1 MYMIHLVYF
10 CLFCF
15 FVYSLVFS
23 NPVEGME
30 NNNETKNDGT
40 KNNEKTVSY
49 ENYKQ
54 NAYMLGQ
61 QNAGNIEYLKQR
73 INALQELDNKVTD
86 LSGNVTTLQN
96 QMEQISAAQ
105 QQYLNDSLNNGTPV
119 AVSGLE

>member
-1 MYMIHLVYF
+1 MIHLVYF